1 MFRTS
6 FTRLRAWLETVDVLG
21 DSPEDAQALEENFFE
36 HPHRRPLRWER
47 ERRAGSVRA
56 RPAHC
61 LCPVRPGRAHSA
73 NRDGALQ

>member
-21 DSPEDAQALEENFFE
+21 DSPDDAQALEEDFFE

-47 ERRAGSVRA
+47 ERRTGSVQP

-61 LCPVRPGRAHSA
+61 LCPVRPAPARSA
-73 NRDGALQ
+73 SRGGALR

>member
-21 DSPEDAQALEENFFE
+21 DSPEDAQALEDSFFE

-47 ERRAGSVRA
+47 ERRAGSVQA

-61 LCPVRPGRAHSA
+61 LCPVRPTQVRADS
-73 NRDGALQ
+73 RGGALR